1 VPDPKRPPRRS
12 RRPRQDTTAPTSA
25 RELVAEVLTQQA
37 ARFPEIEPIDL
48 DTSSLDARDA
58 ALAHALYDASIR
70 RWLTLEYLIQ
80 EGLSRPFR
88 ELEPALQAILIL
100 GAAQLLLLD
109 RIPPHAALD
118 QSVEWAKRRLRPGA
132 GNLVN
137 AVLRRVNASVGDRTG
152 PWNNDRRSVPLA
164 SGSRDLVGIKLPENE
179 RERLA
184 IATSVPPILIDRWAS
199 DHDQQTIT
207 NACLHSLANPPTVLN
222 VSFLTSP
229 LPDGST
235 SPHDSEGHALWVGP
249 RDELGPLLL
258 SRADVWAQDSSSAD
272 AIRSIAD
279 MKPARIVDLCAGQ
292 GTKTRQLRA
301 TFPDAKIIAT
311 DIDQT
316 RFATLSKVFEGD
328 DRVTVQSM
336 AELRHAERGRA
347 DIVLLDVPCSNTG
360 VMGRR
365 VEARY
370 RSTPSALKR
379 LKSLQRQIIQ
389 ETLPLLGRSGSIL
402 YATCSLDHAENQ
414 SQMIWASKSLNMT
427 ISCERSSL
435 PRTRRNP
442 ESSIDGSYSA
452 LLTPSTDTA
461 DMSA

>member
-1 VPDPKRPPRRS
+1 M
-12 RRPRQDTTAPTSA
+12 TAPTSA
-25 RELVAEVLTQQA
+25 RELVAQVLKQQA

-48 DTSSLDARDA
+48 DTSSLDTRDA

-80 EGLSRPFR
+80 QGLNRPFR

-118 QSVEWAKRRLRPGA
+118 QSVEWAKRTLRPGA

-137 AVLRRVNASVGDRTG
+137 AVLRRVSSSIGDRIG
-152 PWNNDRRSVPLA
+152 PWHNDRRSIPLA
-164 SGSRDLVGIKLPENE
+164 SGSRELIGIKLPENE
-179 RERLA
+179 RDRLA
-184 IATSVPPILIDRWAS
+184 IATSVPMMLIDRWAN
-199 DHDQQTIT
+199 DHNRTTIS

-222 VSFLTSP
+222 VSFLESP
-229 LPDGST
+229 LPVDST
-235 SPHDSEGHALWVGP
+235 SPHNCEGHALWVGQ

-258 SRADVWAQDSSSAD
+258 SRRDVWAQDSSSAE

-279 MKPARIVDLCAGQ
+279 QKPKRIIDLCAGQ

-301 TFPDAKIIAT
+301 TFPGATIAAT
-311 DIDQT
+311 DVDQT
-316 RFATLSKVFEGD
+316 RYATLSEVFEGD
-328 DRVTVQSM
+328 DRVQVRSM
-336 AELRHAERGRA
+336 AEVHHAERGMA
-347 DIVLLDVPCSNTG
+347 DLVLLDVPCSNTG

-365 VEARY
+365 VESRY

-379 LKSLQRQIIQ
+379 LKSIQRQIIQ
-389 ETLPLLGRSGSIL
+389 DALPLLSKNGSIL

-414 SQMIWASKSLNMT
+414 SQMIWADKSLGM
-427 ISCERSSL
+427 SVSRERSSL
-435 PRTRRNP
+435 PITRGNP
-442 ESSIDGSYSA
+442 ESSVDGSYSA
-452 LLTPSTDTA
+452 LLTPASSE
-461 DMSA
+461 SA